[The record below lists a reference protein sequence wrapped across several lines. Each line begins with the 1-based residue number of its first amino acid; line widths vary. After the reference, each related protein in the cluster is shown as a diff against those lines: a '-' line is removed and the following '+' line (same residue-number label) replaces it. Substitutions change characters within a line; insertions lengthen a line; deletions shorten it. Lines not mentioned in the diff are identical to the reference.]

1 MTFSG
6 VALPIDLTPHLEEWT
21 TDATVAFALV
31 GSYARG
37 DAGPFS
43 DIDVVR
49 FVDDDEVENG
59 SRSFLIDGAGGWQ
72 SADTSEAS
80 RPSRTLVVRS
90 TATPSLVESWFT
102 EPIQVVNYVAGL
114 REARPLWDPH
124 GAFAA
129 IQGRARRFVWTPEL
143 QERASRLAGQEMV
156 GWIEEVHKGLEG
168 LHRDDAGRLLNAR
181 FGLSWGLVRAV
192 RVQRGILS
200 DSDNTFLSDAI
211 AAAGRE
217 SRWAQLLNSS
227 FGAAQGN
234 TDKGPSLHETV
245 RAGLLLYC
253 ETFEL
258 LREAIAAEHFPLIK
272 ETVCLIR
279 SQLQVEDGSSA

>member
-6 VALPIDLTPHLEEWT
+6 VSLPIDLTPHLEEWT
-21 TDATVAFALV
+21 TDATIAFALV

-49 FVDDDEVENG
+49 FVSDDEQGGE
-59 SRSFLIDGAGGWQ
+59 SLSFLIDRAAEDGQA
-72 SADTSEAS
+72 ADTSEERRSS
-80 RPSRTLVVRS
+80 RILVVLS
-90 TATPSLVESWFT
+90 TSTPSQVESWFN
-102 EPIQVVNYVAGL
+102 EPGLAVNLVAML
-114 REARPLWDPH
+114 RDGHALWDPQ

-129 IQGRARRFVWTPEL
+129 IRQRAREFQWTSAL
-143 QERASRLAGQEMV
+143 QTKANRLAGHELV

-168 LHRDDAGRLLNAR
+168 LRRDDTGRLLNAR

-200 DSDNTFLSDAI
+200 DSDNAFLSDAI
-211 AAAGRE
+211 AAAGPE
-217 SRWAQLLNSS
+217 SRWAQLLSSS
-227 FGAAQGN
+227 FGVAQGN
-234 TDKGPSLHETV
+234 TEKGPSLHETL

-258 LREAIAAEHFPLIK
+258 LREAIAAEHFPLIE

-279 SQLQVEDGSSA
+279 SQLQVED